1 MSEAF
6 ETTVA
11 PDMPQVRDWLARLRL
26 QKGLDDARQAL
37 HMLRLRHPGHAGV
50 QELLDWHDPQ
60 WWQPLEFGGIR
71 LERRTPEHF
80 EFVWSVVL
88 NKAFAAKLKHIPE
101 HLTARD
107 LLHILTQDH
116 TALLPDSRSIQWVV
130 FKGDQPIGLAMFV
143 NINFRNRTAEQIM
156 GLLPGHDISVL
167 VGDVYC
173 ATLMFAF
180 HCLGL
185 NKAVG
190 LIYGSNQEVAEQ
202 QERLG
207 FEREG
212 LLRQAVWNDAQQ
224 SYEDL
229 LQIALTRE
237 KFEHNRVLQGIRRR
251 RPHDALFERQ
261 REWPRYPLSSG
272 PG

>member
-26 QKGLDDARQAL
+26 QQGLDAARQAL

-50 QELLDWHDPQ
+50 QELLDWHDAQ

-71 LERRTPEHF
+71 LERRAPEHF

-88 NKAFAAKLKHIPE
+88 NRDFSAKLKHIPE

>member
-26 QKGLDDARQAL
+26 QQGLDAARQAL

-50 QELLDWHDPQ
+50 QELMDWHDAQ

-71 LERRTPEHF
+71 LERRAPEHF

-88 NKAFAAKLKHIPE
+88 NRDFSAKLKHIPE

>member
-26 QKGLDDARQAL
+26 QKGLDAARQAL
-37 HMLRLRHPGHAGV
+37 HMLRQRHPGHAGV
-50 QELLDWHDPQ
+50 QELVDWHDAQ
-60 WWQPLEFGGIR
+60 WWQPLSFGGIR
-71 LERRTPEHF
+71 LERRAPEHF

-88 NKAFAAKLKHIPE
+88 NREFSAKLKHIPE
-101 HLTARD
+101 ALTARD

-143 NINFRNRTAEQIM
+143 NINFRNRTAEHIM

-167 VGDVYC
+167 VGDAYC

-180 HCLGL
+180 NCLGM
-185 NKAVG
+185 NKALG
-190 LIYGSNQEVAEQ
+190 LVYRSNHEVAEQ

-207 FEREG
+207 FVREG
-212 LLRQAVWNDAQQ
+212 LLSQAVWNETAQG
-224 SYEDL
+224 YEDL
-229 LQIALTRE
+229 LQIALLRE
-237 KFEHNRVLQGIRRR
+237 DFASNRVLQGIRRR
-251 RPHDALFERQ
+251 RPHHAFFEQQ
-261 REWPRYPLSSG
+261 REWPRQPFS
-272 PG
+272 

>member
-130 FKGDQPIGLAMFV
+130 FKGNQPIGLAMFV